1 MALPVNHPL
10 ATLSNQVS
18 VQVSTQAIDI
28 IFSTLD
34 DVIDYSNQAGNQ
46 VSNQVNYQLS
56 DQVIRILKEEICE
69 NVVEILNMIRKGPKT
84 SKEIL
89 QTIGLSKHS
98 TNRKRHIDPLKEI
111 GWSGFAIPENL
122 NDRNQKYRIT
132 ASGFKVSN
140 LIKQA

>member
-18 VQVSTQAIDI
+18 VQVSTQDIDI

-56 DQVIRILKEEICE
+56 DQVIRILKEEIGRAH
-69 NVVEILNMIRKGPKT
+69 V
-84 SKEIL
+84 
-89 QTIGLSKHS
+89 
-98 TNRKRHIDPLKEI
+98 
-111 GWSGFAIPENL
+111 
-122 NDRNQKYRIT
+122 
-132 ASGFKVSN
+132 
-140 LIKQA
+140 